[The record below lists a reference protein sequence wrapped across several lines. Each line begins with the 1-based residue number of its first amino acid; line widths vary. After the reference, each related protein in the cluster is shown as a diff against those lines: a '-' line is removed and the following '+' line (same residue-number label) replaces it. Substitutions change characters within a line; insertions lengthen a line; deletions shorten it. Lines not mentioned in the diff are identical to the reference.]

1 MRHRK
6 NSFKNGRK
14 PAHRRAMLANL
25 GCSLLRSGRV
35 ETTIARAKEV
45 RRLVEPMIT
54 LAKDGSLAARRRAI
68 SILGQQDVVRY
79 LFNDLAASY
88 QQRQGGYTRII
99 KTGTRHGDAAEMCF
113 IELVHEP
120 LSDQP
125 EASASE
131 PDSEVST
138 ENATASRQT

>member
-25 GCSLLRSGRV
+25 SCSLIRAGRV
-35 ETTIARAKEV
+35 ETTIARAKEL
-45 RRLVEPMIT
+45 RRLVERMIT

-68 SILGQQDVVRY
+68 SILGQNDVVRH
-79 LFNDLAASY
+79 LFNELAASY

-99 KTGTRHGDAAEMCF
+99 KTGTRQGDAAEMCF
-113 IELVHEP
+113 IELINEP
-120 LSDQP
+120 LSSK
-125 EASASE
+125 ATATASE
-131 PDSEVST
+131 PASEVT
-138 ENATASRQT
+138 TDNATASSQA